1 MTSSTEIPTYS
12 EFMLPIL
19 RAVEALG
26 GSAASSEIIDQVVA
40 LEGFTDDLLAVSYA
54 EREKSVLIDR
64 LEWARSY
71 CKLGGVL
78 ESPRRGLYLLTTDG
92 REVLAL
98 PEAEA
103 RERLKELNRTVRR
116 SRQKNRSET
125 DLETESD
132 TPSEGVTD
140 DEPDTRWRDELLAR
154 LHSLSPDGFERFSLY
169 VLRSQGMELQR
180 VGGVGDEGIDGIGT
194 APLTAVLS
202 TTVAVQAKCYEPTK
216 SIGREVVALFQ
227 SDAIAAGAEHGV
239 LITTARFTSGAKKA
253 ALGRSP
259 TIDLI
264 DGVRL
269 ADLCL
274 AEGIGIDL
282 EPAVNTEWFDR
293 FDV

>member
-1 MTSSTEIPTYS
+1 MISSTDVPTYS
-12 EFMLPIL
+12 EFMLPVL

-26 GSAASSEIIDQVVA
+26 GSAASSEVIDQVLVM
-40 LEGFTDDLLAVSYA
+40 EGFSEELLAVSYP

-78 ESPRRGLYLLTTDG
+78 ESPRRGLYLLTPEG
-92 REVLAL
+92 QEVLAL
-98 PEAEA
+98 PEEEA
-103 RERLKELNRTVRR
+103 RERLRELNRVVRR
-116 SRQKNRSET
+116 SRQRDRAESELGSET
-125 DLETESD
+125 PT
-132 TPSEGVTD
+132 GRVGD
-140 DEPDTRWRDELLAR
+140 DEADTRWRDELLSR
-154 LHSLSPDGFERFSLY
+154 LHRLSPDAFERFSLY
-169 VLRSQGMELQR
+169 LLRLQGMELQR
-180 VGGVGDEGIDGIGT
+180 VGGVGDQGIDGIGT

-202 TTVAVQAKCYEPTK
+202 TTVAVQAKRYDPAK

-227 SDAIAAGAEHGV
+227 SDSIAAGAEHGV
-239 LITTARFTSGAKKA
+239 LITTARFTSGAKNA

-269 ADLCL
+269 AELCL

-282 EPAVNTEWFDR
+282 EPVVDVDWFDR
-293 FDV
+293 FEG